1 MRYSQDKAGVAT
13 TPHGGSETKLPKA
26 RKDALLKRVEGIRSE
41 ADRLHIYCTLES
53 LFKYDCG
60 QLRADQLGGLQRSL
74 IDGDLNAWN
83 KADSIN
89 RKHFDVL
96 VKSVYND
103 LSASNVMQLAKC
115 RAVLSRLVKEGKVDS
130 SKVPAGVK

>member
-13 TPHGGSETKLPKA
+13 TPHGGSETNLPKA

-41 ADRLHIYCTLES
+41 AERLHIYCTLEG

-74 IDGDLNAWN
+74 IDGNLTAWN

-96 VKSVYND
+96 VKSVHND
-103 LSASNVMQLAKC
+103 LSASSVMLLARC
-115 RAVLSRLVKEGKVDS
+115 RAVLRRLVKEGKVDLS
-130 SKVPAGVK
+130 DVPTGVE